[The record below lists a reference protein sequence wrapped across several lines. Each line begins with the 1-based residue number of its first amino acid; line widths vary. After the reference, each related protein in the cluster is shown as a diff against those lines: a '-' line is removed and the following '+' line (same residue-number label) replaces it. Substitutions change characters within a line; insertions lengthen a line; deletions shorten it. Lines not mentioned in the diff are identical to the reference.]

1 MGKVF
6 GGSLWLDHRQGYQCG
21 LQQQH
26 KAGFLYGL
34 PIVSRPSPDDSGR
47 FLNGD
52 RRVPVEPVYDQTVFQ
67 LLHPALHSI
76 RASALASSIG
86 IGWRLISKC

>member
-6 GGSLWLDHRQGYQCG
+6 DGRLWLDPHQGYQCG
-21 LQQQH
+21 SQQQP

-34 PIVSRPSPDDSGR
+34 PIVSRAPPDDSGR

-86 IGWRLISKC
+86 IGGRLISKC

>member
-1 MGKVF
+1 MGKVIRWESVV
-6 GGSLWLDHRQGYQCG
+6 GCSPGLPVWVATTAKSWISLWFADSI
-21 LQQQH
+21 
-26 KAGFLYGL
+26 ASF
-34 PIVSRPSPDDSGR
+34 SRRLGR

>member
-6 GGSLWLDHRQGYQCG
+6 GGGLWLDPCSGYQCG
-21 LQQQH
+21 SDQQR
-26 KAGFLYGL
+26 KAGFLHGL
-34 PIVSRPSPDDSGR
+34 PIVSRLSPDNSGR

>member
-6 GGSLWLDHRQGYQCG
+6 GGSLWLAPRQGYQCG
-21 LQQQH
+21 SQQQH

-34 PIVSRPSPDDSGR
+34 PIVSRRSPDDSGR
-47 FLNGD
+47 FLNAD

-86 IGWRLISKC
+86 IG

>member
-6 GGSLWLDHRQGYQCG
+6 GGSLWLDSRQGYQYG
-21 LQQQH
+21 SQQQH

-34 PIVSRPSPDDSGR
+34 PIVSRPPPDDSGR

-86 IGWRLISKC
+86 IG